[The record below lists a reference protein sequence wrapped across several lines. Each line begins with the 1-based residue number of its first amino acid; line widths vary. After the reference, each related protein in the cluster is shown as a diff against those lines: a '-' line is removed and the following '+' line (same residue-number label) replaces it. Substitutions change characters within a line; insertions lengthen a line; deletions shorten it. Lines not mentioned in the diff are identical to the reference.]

1 MKTISTIILSI
12 IANIDNIPISITNKV
27 TKKESIII
35 SLISTTLIVIICTL
49 FCIFCQNY
57 KFKHIEELSL
67 LLLIAIG
74 LKGFFEQNCKKT
86 NIPDYNNSTLITTT
100 LVLNNISLAL
110 TICKHLEN
118 IIYSGDMK
126 RSLQDS
132 SFDKVDV
139 DWKGALNKIGQGAI
153 SRVIDLQT
161 AMTPKAKILEIV
173 SNIILILIGIIHL
186 INKKR

>member
-35 SLISTTLIVIICTL
+35 SLISTSLIVIICTL

-57 KFKHIEELSL
+57 KFKHIEELSS

-110 TICKHLEN
+110 TICTNLKTIILFSISNFLSSITFFN
-118 IIYSGDMK
+118 IT
-126 RSLQDS
+126 Q
-132 SFDKVDV
+132 
-139 DWKGALNKIGQGAI
+139 KIKI
-153 SRVIDLQT
+153 H
-161 AMTPKAKILEIV
+161 KEKEKILEIV

>member
-57 KFKHIEELSL
+57 KFKQIEELSS

-110 TICKHLEN
+110 TICTNLKTIILFSISNFLSSITFFN
-118 IIYSGDMK
+118 IT
-126 RSLQDS
+126 Q
-132 SFDKVDV
+132 
-139 DWKGALNKIGQGAI
+139 KIKI
-153 SRVIDLQT
+153 H
-161 AMTPKAKILEIV
+161 KEKEKILEIV

>member
-110 TICKHLEN
+110 TICTNLKTIILFSISNFLSSITFFN
-118 IIYSGDMK
+118 IT
-126 RSLQDS
+126 Q
-132 SFDKVDV
+132 
-139 DWKGALNKIGQGAI
+139 KIKI
-153 SRVIDLQT
+153 H
-161 AMTPKAKILEIV
+161 KEKEKILEIV